1 MLSFYLCRGD
11 ETVASMLER
20 INKEDTDGITYVC
33 DEVSDHCFINDDKF
47 VHADKIINYH
57 NEYWAVHAVG
67 KDQN

>member
-1 MLSFYLCRGD
+1 
-11 ETVASMLER
+11 MLER

-67 KDQN
+67 KDQK